1 MLSWHTDFEF
11 RGARRTVVPHRASC
25 EDMKDTRS
33 LPGDSVPH
41 IAALWWELVARVH
54 VWTVAWAWT
63 WTRTLSA
70 LAHGRGLVAAW
81 TVWAKALQGRR
92 YAITAINMANHTAS
106 IKVRM
111 PAAIPCPLHVLD
123 VPSYQSSPRYDDR
136 GHDRVAQVELS
147 TLPGLGAAVVE
158 TDVWTGVTAT
168 VPGGVWAAVLRA
180 GAGAHR
186 FVILGPA
193 GGQ

>member
-1 MLSWHTDFEF
+1 MDRVGEGAPRPSLCNHCDQHGKSHRLHKGAHACPPLF
-11 RGARRTVVPHRASC
+11 RARY
-25 EDMKDTRS
+25 
-33 LPGDSVPH
+33 
-41 IAALWWELVARVH
+41 
-54 VWTVAWAWT
+54 
-63 WTRTLSA
+63 WTR
-70 LAHGRGLVAAW
+70 
-81 TVWAKALQGRR
+81 
-92 YAITAINMANHTAS
+92 
-106 IKVRM
+106 
-111 PAAIPCPLHVLD
+111 
-123 VPSYQSSPRYDDR
+123 PRTNR